1 MQTGLERSLDEQIVE
16 FRKRRFIAMP
26 IAGLIMW
33 TLIGVAG
40 ALLSPALAM
49 WALWIGAGFTFYLGV
64 FISKFTGEEFFN
76 KDRPKNTFDRLF
88 FLTIVMSC
96 LVFAI
101 AMPFANKD
109 YTSAPMTVGIL
120 AGLMWVPFSWLLDHW
135 IGIFHGV
142 ARTVLIVVVWYAFP
156 DHRFVAVP
164 CVVVLMYLVTLPVLE
179 LRYRKV
185 NAAHGDLESNR
196 N

>member
-1 MQTGLERSLDEQIVE
+1 MQTGLERSLDEQIEE

-26 IAGLIMW
+26 IAGLVMW
-33 TLIGVAG
+33 SLIGVAG
-40 ALLSPALAM
+40 ALLPPALAM
-49 WALWIGAGFTFYLGV
+49 WAVWIGAGFTFYLGA
-64 FISKFTGEEFFN
+64 FISRFTGEEFFS

-88 FLTIVMSC
+88 FLTVLMSL

-109 YTSAPMTVGIL
+109 YTSTPMTVGIL
-120 AGLMWVPFSWLLDHW
+120 AGLMWVPFSWLMNHW

-142 ARTVLIVVVWYAFP
+142 ARTVLIIAVWYALP
-156 DHRFVAVP
+156 NHRFVAVP

-179 LRYRKV
+179 IRYRKV
-185 NAAHGDLESNR
+185 NSAR
-196 N
+196 

>member
-1 MQTGLERSLDEQIVE
+1 MRTGLDRSLDEQLEE

-26 IAGLIMW
+26 IAGLLMW
-33 TLIGVAG
+33 TGIGIAG
-40 ALLSPALAM
+40 AFLSPALAM
-49 WALWIGAGFTFYLGV
+49 WAVWIGAGSIFYLGA
-64 FISKFTGEEFFN
+64 FISRFTGEDFFS

-88 FLTIVMSC
+88 FLTVLMSL

-101 AMPFANKD
+101 AMPFANMD

-142 ARTVLIVVVWYAFP
+142 GRTLLIIAAWYAFP
-156 DHRFVAVP
+156 EHRFVTVP
-164 CVVVLMYLVTLPVLE
+164 CVVILMYLVTLPVLE
-179 LRYRKV
+179 ARWRRV
-185 NAAHGDLESNR
+185 NAA
-196 N
+196 